1 MASQHLPCSIT
12 CTLLGHFR
20 GRILERSVQ
29 IAVYWRVLSGHHWTP
44 MDSQL
49 PECSLTPTLYLG
61 SQMPGCTTTICTT
74 LETVVS
80 NVMQWR
86 AFINTNA
93 CRVRHTRL
101 LKHGLKHRTSCCC
114 FSCTVISSA
123 KKAAEAHTKS
133 PGSIFYC
140 SASSLPRRAA
150 GAHSRS
156 LEPIGFTAR

>member
-74 LETVVS
+74 RIRSCAFLFRACYTEVKACLILCTLLRAGSRCET
-80 NVMQWR
+80 
-86 AFINTNA
+86 
-93 CRVRHTRL
+93 
-101 LKHGLKHRTSCCC
+101 
-114 FSCTVISSA
+114 
-123 KKAAEAHTKS
+123 
-133 PGSIFYC
+133 
-140 SASSLPRRAA
+140 
-150 GAHSRS
+150 
-156 LEPIGFTAR
+156 